1 MRDRH
6 LRRVLAS
13 IIAVPFVIVL
23 VLVGLHLCTL

>member
-13 IIAVPFVIVL
+13 LIATPFVIVL
-23 VLVGLHLCTL
+23 VLVGLHLFTL